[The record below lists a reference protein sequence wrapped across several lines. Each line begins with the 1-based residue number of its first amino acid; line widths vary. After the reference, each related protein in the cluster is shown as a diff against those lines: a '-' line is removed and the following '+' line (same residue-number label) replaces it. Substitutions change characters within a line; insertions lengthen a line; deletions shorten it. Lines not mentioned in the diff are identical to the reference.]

1 MADNK
6 KNDNKNKESNTK
18 KNIKKN
24 YFAKGRSK
32 KTKTT
37 LIFGGIAAAFAIA
50 LIVSLSI
57 FMSHNKSNFG
67 SVGSAHEHAAF
78 LIKIDGSPIDFSQ
91 GKYQVKSRYIH
102 VENNDGTTLHRHA
115 TGATFGDF
123 LRSVGMQLNSE
134 DNCFTT
140 DAGNQY
146 CNFGDNVLKSYLNGN
161 TTSLASLSKYVI
173 NDNDR
178 ILVLYGNETKT
189 EIDTELDDLSKVE
202 IKFE

>member
-146 CNFGDNVLKSYLNGN
+146 CNFRDNVLKSYLNGN

-189 EIDTELDDLSKVE
+189 EIDKELDDLSKVE